1 MKIYK
6 RLLGSAALS
15 ALLTMGMVGCGSSS
29 DGNNVSTASEVTEKV
44 VTPYQRIAVIPG
56 TWDDVASVADQI
68 AQYVV
73 DTDESTELGYPTN
86 WVVAGANP
94 GKGETYELDDLLP
107 IPAVGGKSRVIEF
120 CNSAYAKM
128 AMGTGRFHGSALPCE
143 VSVHSDGENIYID
156 MLDADA
162 IFSIFFT
169 DIADPEGSLEQVA
182 SNVKAEI
189 RGMVL
194 ASIAD
199 KSPAESTLQMGPVFD
214 ADGMEAVSFTSPYI
228 VYKYKR
234 TDDGTFVPGD
244 DATLASE
251 IIAKLGTATATAD
264 TYVPGLSSGSA
275 WRSGRPEPLPIP
287 GVQVV
292 EACSPKYATKATKL
306 GSEYITAL
314 PCEITAYIDETDE
327 SNKTMA
333 ISFLNPNFMFGTMF
347 KGAVEQAYADGTI
360 TKEEVVEYSTL
371 AEVVFGDLRLIV
383 DSAVQDSS
391 LGLEIQ

>member
-1 MKIYK
+1 
-6 RLLGSAALS
+6 
-15 ALLTMGMVGCGSSS
+15 
-29 DGNNVSTASEVTEKV
+29 
-44 VTPYQRIAVIPG
+44 
-56 TWDDVASVADQI
+56 
-68 AQYVV
+68 
-73 DTDESTELGYPTN
+73 
-86 WVVAGANP
+86 
-94 GKGETYELDDLLP
+94 
-107 IPAVGGKSRVIEF
+107 
-120 CNSAYAKM
+120 
-128 AMGTGRFHGSALPCE
+128 
-143 VSVHSDGENIYID
+143 
-156 MLDADA
+156 
-162 IFSIFFT
+162 
-169 DIADPEGSLEQVA
+169 
-182 SNVKAEI
+182 
-189 RGMVL
+189 
-194 ASIAD
+194 
-199 KSPAESTLQMGPVFD
+199 
-214 ADGMEAVSFTSPYI
+214 MEAVSFTSPYI

-234 TDDGTFVPGD
+234 TDDGAFVPGD